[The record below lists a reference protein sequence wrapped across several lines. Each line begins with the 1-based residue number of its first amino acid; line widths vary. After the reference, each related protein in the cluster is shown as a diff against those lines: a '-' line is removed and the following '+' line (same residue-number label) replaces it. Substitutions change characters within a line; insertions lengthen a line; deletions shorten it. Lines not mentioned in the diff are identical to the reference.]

1 MSSIV
6 SALDKHTPKQF
17 GEKANVEY
25 GWSNKMDENIVQY
38 FFQLVRN
45 NNHTNVE
52 RQLYNLLNF
61 PLLSAGT
68 RVSGVFQ
75 SPNPIFFLS
84 HFLQRIKL
92 IQGQIFQTTKI

>member
-38 FFQLVRN
+38 FFNWLEII
-45 NNHTNVE
+45 T
-52 RQLYNLLNF
+52 
-61 PLLSAGT
+61 
-68 RVSGVFQ
+68 
-75 SPNPIFFLS
+75 
-84 HFLQRIKL
+84 
-92 IQGQIFQTTKI
+92 IQMLRDNYTIY